1 MSVEAVEKRDRR
13 VKRRQLKVARFR
25 RSVEHYRKYPP
36 IHPDVCSLAS
46 LTATWDAVRRV
57 AAEIIQWHCPDVG
70 TAWGI
75 VRFVDKLPDGKKR
88 LQAAVDAA
96 LAKWEQEAQG

>member
-1 MSVEAVEKRDRR
+1 MSVESVEKRE
-13 VKRRQLKVARFR
+13 RRQKREQRKLERFR
-25 RSVEHYRKYPP
+25 RSVAHYRQYPP
-36 IHPDVCSLAS
+36 VKPDVCTLPS

-75 VRFVDKLPDGKKR
+75 VGFVDKLPDGKKR
-88 LQAAVDAA
+88 LQDAVDAA
-96 LAKWEQEAQG
+96 LAKWEKEVAA